1 MGRNRYARHNFFIIG
16 STLRLF
22 RSPFRLGNFLTNRL
36 VASDVFS
43 NELCDDLDT
52 ENISY
57 DRFGAHV
64 FGRSETTVLVDVE
77 VPNLSVFN
85 QDAIDYAMT
94 VENARLGMTSGGPTP
109 IKILVSILLGYIVET
124 VIEEAIE
131 RVFDQSDDIME
142 DTGLGDMA
150 PVIVEQA
157 KAACVLVTPEECI
170 AKVEDIILSDSV
182 LDGDDINHDKADL
195 DSLAIWV
202 AVLNLALQEEKRG
215 DKIHCT

>member
-131 RVFDQSDDIME
+131 SAFDQSDDIMD

-150 PVIVEQA
+150 PVVVEQA
-157 KAACVLVTPEECI
+157 KAACVLVRPEECI

-182 LDGDDINHDKADL
+182 LKGDDIAGL
-195 DSLAIWV
+195 ESIAIWV
-202 AVLNLALQEEKRG
+202 AILNLALEEGKRG
-215 DKIHCT
+215 DKIHCTERC